1 MPSDINAWT
10 SVAVAA
16 FAAGA
21 LWVALRT
28 YRDSFRPVVRV
39 VLRRDPT
46 GDLIPDALILKN
58 IGRGSAMSVT
68 LIEPEPPAGQEWPLT
83 HPGPVVTSVDVVE
96 PSARRWPERRKR
108 EWAASRSPSQQLD
121 C

>member
-1 MPSDINAWT
+1 VDE
-10 SVAVAA
+10 VAVAA

-96 PSARRWPERRKR
+96 PLGEALAGTEKTRVGRVALAIPTARLLRR
-108 EWAASRSPSQQLD
+108 E
-121 C
+121 